1 MKYWNIKTENEN
13 KAGDSL
19 KTKDS
24 LLCSVLKSRGLE
36 ESEFEDFLNPL
47 NVSLSSPYIFADMQN
62 AVKRIE
68 DAISKDE
75 LILIWGD
82 FDADGVTSTA
92 ILYKTLSALGAKF
105 DYIIPDR
112 EKMGHGI
119 NTKVLLP
126 YIAKKK
132 PKVLITVDCG
142 ISNEKEIGVIKALGV
157 DTILTDHHKAPEN
170 LPKAYAIINPKAPN
184 SLDEKL
190 SIAQIKNVSELAGA
204 GVAYKLACALL
215 EKTDNKKL
223 KDEILILA
231 AAGTIADVV
240 PLLYENRV
248 LVSKGLELVN
258 KGLHKGINLLFKANN
273 KDKITSY
280 DMAFILAPR
289 INAAG
294 RLKTAEP
301 AFRLLIE
308 EDEKKLKDS
317 LKELDGYNKIRQNLC
332 DKIYEEAIEQ
342 IERDKNFKN
351 QKAVILF
358 NENWHIGVIGIV
370 ASKLVEKY
378 YKPAFLITKDDENKA
393 RCSIRGIK
401 EYNIA
406 EILDENKELFTDG
419 YGGHSLAGGF
429 SFDLEKITF
438 ETVKNALL
446 NTFNSKEDIKPK
458 GATLDID
465 AVLEP
470 ADINDDLMDIIQK
483 LEPTGQDN
491 PSPVF
496 CMNNISLI
504 TKKAMGKEGNH
515 LSFKG
520 TKDGAELNCIWWRH
534 NDIPVNINENF
545 DLAFEPKTNEF
556 NGEKS
561 IRLYTVDLRCEGMQK
576 NSDDGIIKFYDHR
589 QKTGIL
595 EQIEEYVKRP
605 NVDIQIFA
613 KKIKT
618 KTLLKDYP
626 ALNSKIAEEFNGC
639 DLMFFDYPCSMEE
652 FIEILKRKQA
662 SGDCKIHLM
671 KEESEGI
678 ENCIKQLIGMLKYA
692 TNNKEGEVSV
702 SKLADMTGVSEEF
715 IQKSLDIL
723 EELNS
728 IEILDIDKIKFLAP
742 PSMDNFYKHPEFAL
756 LEEEF
761 KKVEEFKKYIAQA
774 PLSDIENLI

>member
-1 MKYWNIKTENEN
+1 MKFWNIKIKDEADSSKN
-13 KAGDSL
+13 KGG
-19 KTKDS
+19 
-24 LLCSVLKSRGLE
+24 LLHCVLKSRGLE
-36 ESEFEDFLNPL
+36 EAEFGDFLNPL
-47 NVSLSSPYIFADMQN
+47 NVSLSSPYIFTDMER
-62 AVKRIE
+62 AKKRIE
-68 DAISKDE
+68 EAISKDE

-82 FDADGVTSTA
+82 FDADGVTSSA
-92 ILYKTLSALGAKF
+92 ILYKTLSALGANF

-132 PKVLITVDCG
+132 PKLLITVDCG

-190 SIAQIKNVSELAGA
+190 SIAEIKNVSELAGA
-204 GVAYKLACALL
+204 GVAYKLAYALL

-231 AAGTIADVV
+231 ATGTIADVV

-248 LVSKGLELVN
+248 LAAKGLELVN
-258 KGLHKGINLLFKANN
+258 KGAHKGIDLLFKANN
-273 KDKITSY
+273 KDKVTSY

-308 EDEKKLKDS
+308 EDDKKLKDS

-332 DKIYEEAIEQ
+332 DKTYEEAIEQ
-342 IERDKNFKN
+342 IEKDKNFKK
-351 QKAVILF
+351 QKAIVLF
-358 NENWHIGVIGIV
+358 NKDWHIGVIGIV

-401 EYNIA
+401 EYNIV
-406 EILDENKELFTDG
+406 EILNENKELFTEG

-429 SFDLEKITF
+429 SFDLEKISF

-446 NTFNSKEDIKPK
+446 NTFNSKEEIKPK

-465 AVLEP
+465 AILEP
-470 ADINDDLMDIIQK
+470 EDINEDLMDIIQK

-491 PSPVF
+491 PPPIF

-504 TKKAMGKEGNH
+504 SKKTMGKEGNH
-515 LSFKG
+515 LSFR
-520 TKDGAELNCIWWRH
+520 GAKNDMELNCVWWRH
-534 NDIPVNINENF
+534 NDIPVNTNESF
-545 DLAFEPKTNEF
+545 DIAFEPKPNEF

-561 IRLYTVDLRCEGMQK
+561 IRLYTADLRCKGMQ
-576 NSDDGIIKFYDHR
+576 NTHNDGGVIKFYDHR

-595 EQIEEYVKRP
+595 EQIEEYAKRP
-605 NVDIQIFA
+605 NIDIQIFA
-613 KKIKT
+613 NKIKT

-626 ALNSKIAEEFNGC
+626 VLNSKITEEFDGC
-639 DLMFFDYPCSMEE
+639 DLMFFDYPESLES
-652 FIEILKRKQA
+652 FAEILRQKQA
-662 SGDCKIHLM
+662 AGDCKIHLM
-671 KEESEGI
+671 KEEFDSI

-692 TNNKEGEVSV
+692 TNNKNGEVSI
-702 SKLADMTGVSEEF
+702 SKLARINGVSEDF
-715 IQKSLDIL
+715 IQKSFDIL

-728 IEILDIDKIKFLAP
+728 LEILDIDKIKFLTP
-742 PSMDNFYKHPEFAL
+742 PLMDNFYKHPEFRI

-761 KKVEEFKKYIAQA
+761 EKIANFKKYIAQA

>member
-1 MKYWNIKTENEN
+1 MKFWNIKTENEN
-13 KAGDSL
+13 KAGNSL
-19 KTKDS
+19 QTKDS

-190 SIAQIKNVSELAGA
+190 SITQIKNVSELAGA

-308 EDEKKLKDS
+308 DDEKKLKDS

-332 DKIYEEAIEQ
+332 DKIYEEAIKL
-342 IERDKNFKN
+342 IEHDKNFKN

-470 ADINDDLMDIIQK
+470 ADIND
-483 LEPTGQDN
+483 G
-491 PSPVF
+491 
-496 CMNNISLI
+496 
-504 TKKAMGKEGNH
+504 
-515 LSFKG
+515 
-520 TKDGAELNCIWWRH
+520 
-534 NDIPVNINENF
+534 
-545 DLAFEPKTNEF
+545 
-556 NGEKS
+556 
-561 IRLYTVDLRCEGMQK
+561 
-576 NSDDGIIKFYDHR
+576 
-589 QKTGIL
+589 
-595 EQIEEYVKRP
+595 
-605 NVDIQIFA
+605 
-613 KKIKT
+613 
-618 KTLLKDYP
+618 
-626 ALNSKIAEEFNGC
+626 
-639 DLMFFDYPCSMEE
+639 
-652 FIEILKRKQA
+652 
-662 SGDCKIHLM
+662 
-671 KEESEGI
+671 
-678 ENCIKQLIGMLKYA
+678 
-692 TNNKEGEVSV
+692 
-702 SKLADMTGVSEEF
+702 
-715 IQKSLDIL
+715 
-723 EELNS
+723 
-728 IEILDIDKIKFLAP
+728 FL
-742 PSMDNFYKHPEFAL
+742 HE
-756 LEEEF
+756 
-761 KKVEEFKKYIAQA
+761 
-774 PLSDIENLI
+774 